1 MKKIGGFFMARRR
14 KKEGGEREKKKGKR
28 EEKREEKR
36 KGKREGVLLLVAPT
50 SRPRRVDA
58 MTNETVVLRASARSV
73 RAPHHNPPT
82 PPESDSSNVP
92 LSRPLRAGGG
102 HSG

>member
-1 MKKIGGFFMARRR
+1 MARRR

-28 EEKREEKR
+28 EEKGEGKR

-50 SRPRRVDA
+50 SRPRCHARCVDA

-82 PPESDSSNVP
+82 PPESDGSNVP